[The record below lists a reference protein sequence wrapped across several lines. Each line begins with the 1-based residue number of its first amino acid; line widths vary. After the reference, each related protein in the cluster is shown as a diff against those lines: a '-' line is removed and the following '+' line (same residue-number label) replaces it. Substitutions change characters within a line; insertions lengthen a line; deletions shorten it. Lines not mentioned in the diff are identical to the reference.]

1 MILADPRTLIMDE
14 VRRRLILKFPGI
26 TIYEGAGSVWGEW
39 TRALPCI
46 HIYEHTEEC
55 KGSKIAATNVYQNTL
70 PVQIEFVSKL
80 QNTALLFTEGR
91 KKRLSL
97 RQALELDDRFM
108 QNKGL
113 ETEGPNLVVSYLMT
127 ANEIVHVIPG
137 VVDVAVIYDFVYIEK
152 FFG

>member
-46 HIYEHTEEC
+46 HVYEHTEEC

-80 QNTALLFTEGR
+80 QNPALLFTEGR

-113 ETEGPNLVVSYLMT
+113 ETEGPNLTVSYLMT

>member
-1 MILADPRTLIMDE
+1 MILTDPRTLIMDE
-14 VRRRLILKFPGI
+14 IRRRLILKFPGI

-55 KGSKIAATNVYQNTL
+55 KSSKIAATNVYQNTL
-70 PVQIEFVSKL
+70 PVQIEFVFKL
-80 QNTALLFTEGR
+80 QNPNLLFTEGR

-113 ETEGPNLVVSYLMT
+113 EIEGPNLTISYLMT

>member
-1 MILADPRTLIMDE
+1 MILDDPRSLIMNE
-14 VRRRLILKFPGI
+14 IKRRLAVAFPNVQM
-26 TIYEGAGSVWGEW
+26 YEGDGSVWGEW

-46 HIYEHTEEC
+46 HIYEQTENSEA
-55 KGSKIAATNVYQNTL
+55 SKISAKNVYKNTL
-70 PVQIEFVSKL
+70 PVQIEFVAKL
-80 QNTALLFTEGR
+80 QSLNLLFTEGR

-97 RQALELDDRFM
+97 RQAIELDDRFM

-113 ETEGPNLVVSYLMT
+113 ETEGQNLAVSYLMT

-137 VVDVAVIYDFVYIEK
+137 VYDVAVVYDFVYIEK